1 MSLQWIKHLP
11 SVQAVM
17 GSIPLG
23 DSGSFFVSVVDQFTF
38 HALFISLNTLL
49 KQILSPLATVGLIGS
64 GCNI

>member
-1 MSLQWIKHLP
+1 MSLQWIEHPP

-23 DSGSFFVSVVDQFTF
+23 DSDSFFVPVVDQFTF
-38 HALFISLNTLL
+38 HTLFISLNTLL

-64 GCNI
+64 GGNI